1 MKISVVIPCRN
12 ERRHMGEF
20 LDSLLMQELDP
31 DSEVEILVADGLSND
46 GVRYFANI
54 VRTHSKFA

>member
-1 MKISVVIPCRN
+1 
-12 ERRHMGEF
+12 MGEF
-20 LDSLLMQELDP
+20 LDSLLVRELDP